1 MKKYLF
7 WACIISLSISGCV
20 KKSMYEE
27 SNRQLEATRG
37 ELSDSQKQTI
47 ALADALEKEKAKVAE
62 LEQELEELKA
72 TLTAT
77 ETLLADEKT
86 KTAALQDELTSTVAD
101 KSKLAASAKEL
112 QKALK
117 ELQARKAK
125 AEARV
130 REYKHLLA
138 RFKKLIDSGKLEVKI
153 MNGRMTLVLPT
164 DILFASG
171 SAELSKEG
179 QAAIIE
185 VAEVLKTIKKREF
198 QVEGHT
204 DNVPIANK
212 QRFRNNWDLAA
223 SRAMVVVD
231 TMIDA
236 GMSGK
241 KLSAASY
248 GMFRPVA
255 TNSTPEG
262 KAKNRRI
269 DIVVVPDLS
278 TLPGFEELESA
289 FKTK

>member
-101 KSKLAASAKEL
+101 KSKLAASTKEL

-117 ELQARKAK
+117 ELKARKAK

-278 TLPGFEELESA
+278 TLPGSEELESA

>member
-27 SNRQLEATRG
+27 TTRQLDATRG

-86 KTAALQDELTSTVAD
+86 KTAALQDELTSTVTD
-101 KSKLAASAKEL
+101 KSKLAASTKEL

-130 REYKHLLA
+130 REYKNLLT

-185 VAEVLKTIKKREF
+185 VADVLKTIKKREF

-255 TNSTPEG
+255 TNTTPEG